1 MLSNRKPYLLL
12 LSAILAA
19 APVAV
24 HALSFGAGPI
34 AGVEFA
40 NASIDNHDKTE
51 GRTGLAIGLRTE
63 FGVTSPYSLL
73 IEPTYV
79 QKGASFGAFANITTA
94 EGDLDYLEV
103 PVLVKAKFGA
113 MKTHAFVFAGPS
125 FGFNLGA
132 KGKLGDL
139 SGDFKDNAASL
150 AISGDIGAGAGFQL
164 SQFVYFT
171 GDVRYSHGFTNAM
184 DKSVGDI
191 DSWYS
196 RDIRLMAGL
205 LFHLTQ

>member
-1 MLSNRKPYLLL
+1 MLSNRIPYPLL
-12 LSAILAA
+12 LSAVLLAA
-19 APVAV
+19 PAAV

-34 AGVEFA
+34 AGAEFA
-40 NASIDNHDKTE
+40 NASVDNHSKTD

-63 FGVTSPYSLL
+63 FGVTTPWGLL
-73 IEPTYV
+73 VEPTYV
-79 QKGASFGAFANITTA
+79 QKGASFGAFGNITSA

-113 MKTHAFVFAGPS
+113 MKAHAYAIAGPS
-125 FGFNLGA
+125 FGFNLKT

-139 SGDFKDNAASL
+139 SGDFKDRAASL
-150 AISGDIGAGAGFQL
+150 AVSGDIGLGAGFQL
-164 SQFVYFT
+164 QHYVYLT
-171 GDVRYSHGFTNAM
+171 GDVRYSHGFTNAL

-196 RDIRLMAGL
+196 RDIRLVAGL
-205 LFHLTQ
+205 LIHLTE

>member
-19 APVAV
+19 APAAV

-40 NASIDNHDKTE
+40 NASIENHDKTE
-51 GRTGLAIGLRTE
+51 GRTGLAVGLRTE

-79 QKGASFGAFANITTA
+79 QKGASFGAFGNITSA

-113 MKTHAFVFAGPS
+113 LKAHAFAFAGPS
-125 FGFNLGA
+125 FGFNLNA
-132 KGKLGDL
+132 KGSLGDFG
-139 SGDFKDNAASL
+139 GDFKDHAASL
-150 AISGDIGAGAGFQL
+150 AISGDIGGGAGFQL

-171 GDVRYSHGFTNAM
+171 ADVRYSHGFTNAM

-191 DSWYS
+191 GSWYS
-196 RDIRLMAGL
+196 RDIRLVAGV

>member
-1 MLSNRKPYLLL
+1 MLPNRIPYPLL
-12 LSAILAA
+12 LSAALLA

-40 NASIDNHDKTE
+40 NASVDNHSKTS
-51 GRTGLAIGLRTE
+51 GLTGLAIGLRTE
-63 FGVTSPYSLL
+63 FGVTNPYSLL

-79 QKGASFGAFANITTA
+79 QKGASFGAFGGITSA
-94 EGDLDYLEV
+94 EGDLDYLEI

-113 MKTHAFVFAGPS
+113 LKAHVYAIAGPS
-125 FGFNLGA
+125 FGINLKA
-132 KGKLGDL
+132 KGSLGNL
-139 SGDFKDNAASL
+139 SGDFKDNAANL
-150 AISGDIGAGAGFQL
+150 AISGDIGVGAGFQL
-164 SQFVYFT
+164 QHYVYLT
-171 GDVRYSHGFTNAM
+171 GDVRYSHGFTNAL

-196 RDIRLMAGL
+196 RDIRLVAGL
-205 LFHLTQ
+205 LIHLTQ